1 MAKMI
6 TSSLTTAGLSCAEE
20 DTSNGDLK
28 SAKVSQQKQ
37 TERMQATDS
46 NKSVKTDDWSPVLIK
61 IAKDRDRV
69 AFGKLFDHFAPK
81 IKSYGLM
88 LRSQHTSPQ
97 MAEELVQDVMLKV
110 WLKAHCFDVNKA
122 SASTWIFTIAR
133 NCRTDFIRKANRTDT
148 ELSADDLW
156 PMAEEEGPYTSLHQ
170 RRIEKNIHSAVAQLP
185 PEQADVLKR
194 IYIEG
199 KSHSE
204 VSAATGLP
212 LGTVKSRVRLA
223 VGKLRTL
230 L

>member
-1 MAKMI
+1 MT
-6 TSSLTTAGLSCAEE
+6 TSSLTTATLSCTEE
-20 DTSNGDLK
+20 AASNSTHQ
-28 SAKVSQQKQ
+28 SAKSSQNKQ
-37 TERMQATDS
+37 PGRMQYTDS
-46 NKSVKTDDWSPVLIK
+46 SLPAKTDDWSPVLIK

-81 IKSYGLM
+81 IKSYGMM

-156 PMAEEEGPYTSLHQ
+156 PMAEEDGPYTSLHQ

-223 VGKLRTL
+223 VGKLL
-230 L
+230 SLIHI

>member
-1 MAKMI
+1 M
-6 TSSLTTAGLSCAEE
+6 
-20 DTSNGDLK
+20 
-28 SAKVSQQKQ
+28 
-37 TERMQATDS
+37 
-46 NKSVKTDDWSPVLIK
+46 IK

-133 NCRTDFIRKANRTDT
+133 NCRTDFIRKENRIDT

-156 PMAEEEGPYTSLHQ
+156 PMAEEDGPYTSLHQ
-170 RRIEKNIHSAVAQLP
+170 RRIEKNIHNAVAQLP